1 MSFGAG
7 IYLTYISWAL
17 PFADTHTHI
26 INCVKSPFFAVLVKN
41 SNVNS
46 LKVPNLG

>member
-7 IYLTYISWAL
+7 IYLTYIFWAV

-26 INCVKSPFFAVLVKN
+26 INCIKSLFFAILVKN
-41 SNVNS
+41 GNVNS
-46 LKVPNLG
+46 LKVLNLG